1 MQLYISDCIVD
12 QKNETFDAPKKS
24 KILIKNLLKRANII
38 LCQIWY
44 SVVLRKK
51 QPIQIYADAEK
62 DRPPN

>member
-38 LCQIWY
+38 LC
-44 SVVLRKK
+44 
-51 QPIQIYADAEK
+51 
-62 DRPPN
+62 